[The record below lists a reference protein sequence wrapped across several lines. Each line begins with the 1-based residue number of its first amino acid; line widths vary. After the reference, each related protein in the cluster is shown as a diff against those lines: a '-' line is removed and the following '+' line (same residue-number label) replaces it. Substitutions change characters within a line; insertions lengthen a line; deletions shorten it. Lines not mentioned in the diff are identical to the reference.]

1 MPSGRT
7 HDRITLRC
15 LPFVMGLTFW
25 LTRSLAHNLAHSL
38 AHSLALTATV
48 SLSFLVGGLM
58 LGPDLDIRSIQYKRW
73 GPIRGIWL
81 PYRMML
87 THRSSLSHGPIIG
100 TAFRVIYLALWI
112 ALFGVIVIAVLNT
125 VWQAQITWPSLSLAF
140 RYLLNRYWVEWL
152 AILIGLEIGAMSHS
166 ISDMIGSHLVHQK
179 RRQKK
184 AARRNRHD

>member
-15 LPFVMGLTFW
+15 LPFVIGLTFW
-25 LTRSLAHNLAHSL
+25 LT
-38 AHSLALTATV
+38 HSLALTATV
-48 SLSFLVGGLM
+48 GLSFLVGGLM

-112 ALFGVIVIAVLNT
+112 ALFGMGAIAVLNT
-125 VWQAQITWPSLSLAF
+125 VWKAQITWQSLSLVF
-140 RYLLNRYWVEWL
+140 NYLLKHYLVEWL
-152 AILIGLEIGAMSHS
+152 AILIGLEAGAMSHS
-166 ISDMIGSHLVHQK
+166 ISDIIGSHLVHQK
-179 RRQKK
+179 RRKKK
-184 AARRNRHD
+184 ATRKNRHD